1 MTSPGRSS
9 VGRYELRERLGSGGM
24 GTVWRA
30 WDPSLQREVAV
41 KEVRLPEGM
50 DPEARTEAYERTMR
64 EAQATARVHSP
75 AVVAVHDVLEED
87 GSPWIVM
94 ELLSGV
100 SLQQHLE
107 ALGPMPADRVE
118 ETAVSVLRGLK
129 AAHAAGVTHRDIKP
143 ANIMLTDDE
152 RTVVTD
158 FGIANVDGSTA
169 LTHTGVFIGSPEYM
183 APERFEGER
192 ALPSSDLWSLGVTL
206 YALLEGRSPFK
217 RDSITGIISAV
228 LTAPLPPHPTGPDLH
243 EPGDGAVS
251 PLHALIAA
259 LLDRDPSTRPT
270 PDEALDLLRSERA
283 ALAMGGG
290 PAEGASG
297 PQAPQTGPHRPQ
309 SGPQA
314 PASGPQRP
322 PTTGPRPVVPP
333 TTHPQH
339 SPVPHPVYPGGAG
352 RPQHPSGPQ
361 GPPRTVS
368 TGRFGPGAPVS
379 GGTGYVTAG
388 PRYGYPGS
396 TTGGGPLPGGSAGG
410 KPGTLITASVMLGV
424 NALYLMVITALQA
437 FSVASGSGSAGWGT
451 VLLVGAWGLFS
462 AFSALGLMTGSRSL
476 FVAVV
481 AVQVLM
487 SVLVLFSMFSV
498 LVYST
503 ELVPWYLLLLVF
515 NLVIG
520 GLLLIPSR
528 SRAFFGVGAA

>member
-9 VGRYELRERLGSGGM
+9 VGRYELRERLGAGGM

-41 KEVRLPEGM
+41 KEVRLPEGI
-50 DPEARTEAYERTMR
+50 DHEARTEAYERTMR
-64 EAQATARVHSP
+64 EAQATARIHSP

-100 SLQQHLE
+100 SLQQRLE
-107 ALGPMPADRVE
+107 TLGPMPADRVE
-118 ETAVSVLRGLK
+118 ETALSVLRGLK
-129 AAHAAGVTHRDIKP
+129 AAHAAGVAHRDIKP

-169 LTHTGVFIGSPEYM
+169 LTQTGVFIGSPEYM

-228 LTAPLPPHPTGPDLH
+228 LTAPLPPRPTGPDLP
-243 EPGDGAVS
+243 EPGDRAGA
-251 PLHALIAA
+251 PLRALIAA
-259 LLDRDPSTRPT
+259 LLDRDPSARPT
-270 PDEALDLLRSERA
+270 PDEALDLLRRERA
-283 ALAMGGG
+283 ALATGGG

-297 PQAPQTGPHRPQ
+297 PQAPQSGSQQPQ
-309 SGPQA
+309 
-314 PASGPQRP
+314 SGPQRP
-322 PTTGPRPVVPP
+322 PTPGTRPVPP
-333 TTHPQH
+333 TTHPPH
-339 SPVPHPVYPGGAG
+339 SPVPHPVYPGGG
-352 RPQHPSGPQ
+352 GQPQHPSGPQ
-361 GPPRTVS
+361 GPPRTVP
-368 TGRFGPGAPVS
+368 TGRVGPGAPVG

-396 TTGGGPLPGGSAGG
+396 TTGGGPLPSGSGAG
-410 KPGTLITASVMLGV
+410 KPGTLIAASGMLGV

-437 FSVASGSGSAGWGT
+437 FSVASGSGSADWGP

-476 FVAVV
+476 FVTVV

-487 SVLVLFSMFSV
+487 SVLVLFSVFSV

-503 ELVPWYLLLLVF
+503 ELVPWYLLLLIF

-520 GLLLIPSR
+520 GLLLLPSR